1 MAAAIIWRSTM
12 GISRRY
18 AEEVKKQLN
27 ADIFEADKVS
37 ADKLT
42 RYQTV
47 AVFGGV
53 YNDKWECADFV
64 KKCRTV
70 LQNRKTVFVFA
81 VWDDAPENIPSDSL
95 KNKYLANIVISPDSC
110 LAVEGQIDKSK
121 VSFGQKLSLSGM
133 KKKLMKKENKDDHD
147 FSIIGMIDGY
157 SGGFKQEA
165 ADRVAA
171 VIKSMD

>member
-1 MAAAIIWRSTM
+1 MRKKSKSSLTLIF
-12 GISRRY
+12 SRRIRY
-18 AEEVKKQLN
+18 LPTSLQDIRQSLFSAECITIN
-27 ADIFEADKVS
+27 GS
-37 ADKLT
+37 
-42 RYQTV
+42 
-47 AVFGGV
+47 
-53 YNDKWECADFV
+53 ADFV

-133 KKKLMKKENKDDHD
+133 KKKLMKKENKDDRD

-157 SGGFKQEA
+157 SGGFEQEA

-171 VIKSMD
+171 VIKSMT

>member
-110 LAVEGQIDKSK
+110 LAVE
-121 VSFGQKLSLSGM
+121 
-133 KKKLMKKENKDDHD
+133 
-147 FSIIGMIDGY
+147 IGR
-157 SGGFKQEA
+157 A
-165 ADRVAA
+165 HV
-171 VIKSMD
+171 

>member
-70 LQNRKTVFVFA
+70 LQKRKTVFVF
-81 VWDDAPENIPSDSL
+81 
-95 KNKYLANIVISPDSC
+95 C
-110 LAVEGQIDKSK
+110 LGRCSREYP
-121 VSFGQKLSLSGM
+121 
-133 KKKLMKKENKDDHD
+133 
-147 FSIIGMIDGY
+147 IG
-157 SGGFKQEA
+157 FT
-165 ADRVAA
+165 
-171 VIKSMD
+171 

>member
-133 KKKLMKKENKDDHD
+133 KKKLMKKKLLQQLTKILQKKWKKR
-147 FSIIGMIDGY
+147 FLQRQWR
-157 SGGFKQEA
+157 KQ
-165 ADRVAA
+165 R
-171 VIKSMD
+171 KR

>member
-1 MAAAIIWRSTM
+1 MAAAIIWKSTM

-53 YNDKWECADFV
+53 YNDK
-64 KKCRTV
+64 
-70 LQNRKTVFVFA
+70 
-81 VWDDAPENIPSDSL
+81 
-95 KNKYLANIVISPDSC
+95 
-110 LAVEGQIDKSK
+110 
-121 VSFGQKLSLSGM
+121 
-133 KKKLMKKENKDDHD
+133 
-147 FSIIGMIDGY
+147 
-157 SGGFKQEA
+157 
-165 ADRVAA
+165 
-171 VIKSMD
+171 